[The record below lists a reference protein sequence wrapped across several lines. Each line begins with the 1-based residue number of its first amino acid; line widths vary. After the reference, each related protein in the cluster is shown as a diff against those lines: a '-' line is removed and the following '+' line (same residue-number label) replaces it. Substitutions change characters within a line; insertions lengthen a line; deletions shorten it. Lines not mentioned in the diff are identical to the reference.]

1 MITTTITGE
10 KKKSVVKGGV
20 GYPPYAYP
28 SVGSFSAP
36 RVPLHRTA
44 LYCVIVFISRVDSIA
59 AYSVSGGECEYRICA
74 ACRAAYKANFRNAR
88 GSRLPPPRRVTNR
101 GEAKLRT
108 VINDGVLRGSHS
120 QSRSPRA
127 VESCLA
133 DEGNLRSPRTKANA
147 RVCNRASAEI
157 RAGEAGGLRR
167 GSRDHRGEG
176 AARFAEAKNAFAR
189 SAPVS
194 YSL

>member
-1 MITTTITGE
+1 MHIHL
-10 KKKSVVKGGV
+10 SVHF
-20 GYPPYAYP
+20 PPHASLYIELRFI
-28 SVGSFSAP
+28 VLLFLF
-36 RVPLHRTA
+36 RVW
-44 LYCVIVFISRVDSIA
+44 I
-59 AYSVSGGECEYRICA
+59 
-74 ACRAAYKANFRNAR
+74 
-88 GSRLPPPRRVTNR
+88 RLPLIAYVVANASTVAVLRVELRTKRTFAMREGPVCPPRRVTNR

-127 VESCLA
+127 AESCLA

-167 GSRDHRGEG
+167 GSRDHRREG

-189 SAPVS
+189 SAFVS